1 MKKTLIAMA
10 AVAVAGV
17 ASAQTITGEYG
28 FGWVSDKAATKS
40 ANGAAKA
47 AAKVAGIAQTD
58 GSISI
63 SATEDLGGG
72 MTLSGS
78 TTVDLKGRSSVN
90 AENASVTISGGF
102 GSISVGS
109 IEFGNGILGLGGAGS
124 AGRGL
129 DNGTALD
136 GGSNSDYLQFKTPAL
151 IEGLTAKITRGE
163 AGPGA
168 GDGAAQ
174 VTAIGID
181 YAAGALTVAADTT
194 SYSHPAAK
202 AVTAT
207 KGVCAATDGSIGTAV
222 AYGTDC
228 ATDLRLLAAGN
239 AALTEAEALAKQ
251 TDSRLRV
258 SFSYDLGAAKVGY
271 GYQKKSYNGTG
282 KDNTQT
288 VMGLNVPMG
297 AMSVGLAMSTNQTD
311 GGVKT
316 KGRDF
321 SINYA
326 LSKRTSLNLSSMNV
340 KAAGSDADTY
350 TRLRLKTT
358 F

>member
-1 MKKTLIAMA
+1 LENSQMKKTLIAMA

-28 FGWVSDKAATKS
+28 FGWVSDNAATKN
-40 ANGAAKA
+40 NGAAVA
-47 AAKVAGIAQTD
+47 AAKKAGLAQTD

-72 MTLSGS
+72 MTLAGS

-90 AENASVTISGGF
+90 AENASLTLSGDF
-102 GSISVGS
+102 GSLAVGS

-136 GGSNSDYLQFKTPAL
+136 AGANADYIQFKTPAL
-151 IEGLTAKITRGE
+151 MEGLTAKITRGE
-163 AGPGA
+163 GGTGA
-168 GDGAAQ
+168 GDGAGQ
-174 VTAIGID
+174 STAIGVD
-181 YAAGALTVAADTT
+181 YSAGALTVAIDNT
-194 SYSHPAAK
+194 SYSGGEVSAAVSSLCSDGTLKAVTTSCGTGNTVVAAGAK
-202 AVTAT
+202 AVTI
-207 KGVCAATDGSIGTAV
+207 D
-222 AYGTDC
+222 
-228 ATDLRLLAAGN
+228 DLPN
-239 AALTEAEALAKQ
+239 ARQ
-251 TDSRLRV
+251 RM
-258 SFSYDLGAAKVGY
+258 SFSYDLGVAKVGY
-271 GYQKKSYNGTG
+271 GYQKKTYKGAG
-282 KDNTQT
+282 KPNTQT
-288 VMGLNVPMG
+288 VMGVNVPMG
-297 AMSVGLAMSTNQTD
+297 AMSIGLAMSSNQTE
-311 GGVKT
+311 GAVKT

-326 LSKRTSLNLSSMNV
+326 LSQRTSLNLSSMNV
-340 KAAGSDADTY
+340 KKQGSDADTY

>member
-1 MKKTLIAMA
+1 MA

-28 FGWVSDKAATKS
+28 FGWASDKAASKS
-40 ANGAAKA
+40 ANGAPVA
-47 AAKVAGIAQTD
+47 ATTKSGLLQTD
-58 GSISI
+58 GSITI

-72 MTLSGS
+72 MTLAGS

-90 AENASVTISGGF
+90 AENATLSVSGGF
-102 GSISVGS
+102 GTLVLGSV
-109 IEFGNGILGLGGAGS
+109 EFGNGILGLGGAGT

-129 DNGTALD
+129 DNGVALD
-136 GGSNSDYLQFKTPAL
+136 GGTNADYLQFKTPAL
-151 IEGLTAKITRGE
+151 VEGLTAKITRGE
-163 AGPGA
+163 VGPGA
-168 GDGAAQ
+168 GDGPAQ
-174 VTAIGID
+174 VTGLGVD
-181 YAAGALTVAADTT
+181 YSAGPLTVAADTT
-194 SYSHPAAK
+194 SYTYGAAK

-207 KGVCAATDGSIGTAV
+207 SAVCAATDGSIGTAA

-228 ATDLRLLAAGN
+228 GTDLRMLAAGN
-239 AALTEAEALAKQ
+239 AAVSADAALAAQK
-251 TDSRLRV
+251 DSRIRL
-258 SFSYDLGAAKVGY
+258 SFAYDLGVAKAGY
-271 GYQKKSYNGTG
+271 GYQKIGYKGTG

-288 VMGLNVPMG
+288 VMGLNVPVG
-297 AMSVGLAMSTNQTD
+297 AMSIGLAMSTNQTD

-340 KAAGSDADTY
+340 KKAGSDADTY